1 MNRCCSNA
9 INEIRSESVGL
20 YQNDQMGFCLPGT
33 SEDSI
38 ALHQCRQSHCRYHV
52 YREGTNTGNTEGN
65 TINAMH
71 NMMHDH
77 DMAICY
83 GLS

>member
-1 MNRCCSNA
+1 M
-9 INEIRSESVGL
+9 GL
-20 YQNDQMGFCLPGT
+20 YRYDQMGGCLPGT
-33 SEDSI
+33 SEDNI
-38 ALHQCRQSHCRYHV
+38 VLHRCHRTHRRNYI
-52 YREGTNTGNTEGN
+52 YREGTSTDKQRRN

-77 DMAICY
+77 DMAICC

>member
-1 MNRCCSNA
+1 M
-9 INEIRSESVGL
+9 GL
-20 YQNDQMGFCLPGT
+20 YRNEQGGFCLPDT

-38 ALHQCRQSHCRYHV
+38 VLHRCHRSRRRNHG
-52 YREGTNTGNTEGN
+52 YREGAITGNREGN

-77 DMAICY
+77 DMAICC
-83 GLS
+83 